1 MMKSA
6 DHFVDIK
13 PRGKSPFMW
22 ICLALAILLIL
33 QTGFLT
39 WLWCTNR
46 IHLNAEN
53 SYQLEERDLSA
64 SYDYGSGSFEM
75 TRTKRAEKDVPLVVG
90 GGNCRRIVTI
100 DCSGLYE

>member
-6 DHFVDIK
+6 DNFVNVK

-22 ICLALAILLIL
+22 ICLALAVLLIL

-53 SYQLEERDLSA
+53 PCQLKAGDLSA
-64 SYDYGSGSFEM
+64 SYDDLSDGFEM
-75 TRTKRAEKDVPLVVG
+75 AIKKRAVVG
-90 GGNCRRIVTI
+90 PPGGDNCRRIVTI
-100 DCSGLYE
+100 DCTGLYD